1 MTVVISSELVVSSQ
15 SQSSGGVTFNANN
28 GIMGWIN
35 YVLPSNIQADSADP
49 LFPIMQVANPSTYL
63 YWLSTSMS
71 MQRIIFTDNFEN
83 LLDYVGIAG
92 HNFGSGACGVKIE
105 VATDIDSSG
114 DYDWTDVTSEVIPAD
129 DTPMM
134 FRFTPAHY
142 LAVSITLFPNDELPR
157 IAVIYVGKLTI
168 IERRMYV
175 GHRIINYNTNAN
187 IVTGRSETG
196 IFLGRI
202 NLGEFNETQI
212 EFKNMTPQFYRSDLE
227 PFRKEGIIR
236 PFFFA
241 WRPSS
246 YPLEVGY
253 CWAMSDMM
261 VQNSVPNGFMTA
273 SLNVQGIVE

>member
-1 MTVVISSELVVSSQ
+1 MTVVISSELVISSQ

-28 GIMGWIN
+28 GILGWVN

-49 LFPIMQVANPSTYL
+49 LFPVTQLANPSTYL
-63 YWLSTSMS
+63 YWLSASTA
-71 MQRIIFTDNFEN
+71 MQRVIFTDNFEN

-92 HNFGSGACGVKIE
+92 HNFGSDAIGVKIE
-105 VATDIDSSG
+105 VASSIDSSG
-114 DYDWTDVTSEVIPAD
+114 DYDWVDVTSEVIPVD

-134 FRFTPAHY
+134 FRFTPGLH
-142 LAVSITLFPNDELPR
+142 LAVSITLFPNGIAPR
-157 IAVIYVGKLTI
+157 MAVVYVGKLTV

-175 GHRIINYNTNAN
+175 GHRIINYNTTAN
-187 IVTGRSETG
+187 VITGRSETG

-202 NLGEFNETQI
+202 SLGEFNESQI
-212 EFKNMTPQFYRSDLE
+212 EFTNMTPQFYRSDLE
-227 PFRKEGIIR
+227 PFRKAAITR

-253 CWAMSDMM
+253 CWAMGDMS
-261 VQNSVPNGFMTA
+261 VQNTHPNGFMSA
-273 SLNVQGIVE
+273 SLNVQGIIE